1 MRGKLYCIMMKPHT
15 VLNCV
20 LKNIGRFLNP
30 KTQVKWGWAT
40 APYFWRGEKKMNEIQ
55 IKRIVYCMNK
65 VAGNLVFR
73 YDEKEDTIYEYSKPV
88 IRFAGF
94 NYDVYW
100 NHPREFILND
110 MEVRH
115 TLERYNEDWMLE
127 LTDEAFY
134 GVVV

>member
-1 MRGKLYCIMMKPHT
+1 
-15 VLNCV
+15 
-20 LKNIGRFLNP
+20 
-30 KTQVKWGWAT
+30 
-40 APYFWRGEKKMNEIQ
+40 
-55 IKRIVYCMNK
+55 MNK

-73 YDEKEDTIYEYSKPV
+73 YDEKEDTIYEYNKPV
-88 IRFAGF
+88 IRFASF

-100 NHPREFILND
+100 NHPREFVLND

-115 TLERYNEDWMLE
+115 TLERYSEDWMLE

>member
-1 MRGKLYCIMMKPHT
+1 
-15 VLNCV
+15 
-20 LKNIGRFLNP
+20 
-30 KTQVKWGWAT
+30 
-40 APYFWRGEKKMNEIQ
+40 MNEIQ

-65 VAGNLVFR
+65 VAGNLVFK

-100 NHPREFILND
+100 NHPREFVLND

-115 TLERYNEDWMLE
+115 TLERYSEDWMLE